1 MGVKTQI
8 LSTMSKKIS
17 IIFLLIIGFS
27 ISTLNAQENNQNPE
41 KELYA
46 KNFIGKKAPDLN
58 IEGWIIEA
66 AETDGK
72 FILVDF
78 WATWCGP
85 CRRAIPEL
93 NEWHHKYADKLV
105 IIGLSDENKEKIKS
119 MSSPKIEYANG
130 YDTEGYLKNQ
140 LQVRGIPHVILINPE
155 GFIVWQ
161 GFPKLPGFELT
172 PKVLED
178 LIGWN

>member
-1 MGVKTQI
+1 MLQKTTAIFI
-8 LSTMSKKIS
+8 LIIS
-17 IIFLLIIGFS
+17 IS
-27 ISTLNAQENNQNPE
+27 ISTVNAQENNQTVE

-66 AETDGK
+66 PNTDGK
-72 FILVDF
+72 FILVDL

-105 IIGLSDENKEKIKS
+105 IIGLSDESKEKIQS
-119 MSSPKIEYANG
+119 MNAPKIEYPNG
-130 YDTEGYLKNQ
+130 YDTEGALKKT
-140 LQVRGIPHVILINPE
+140 LEVRGIPHVILINPE

-172 PKVLED
+172 PEVLED

>member
-1 MGVKTQI
+1 MIQKT
-8 LSTMSKKIS
+8 TA
-17 IIFLLIIGFS
+17 IFLLIIGLS
-27 ISTLNAQENNQNPE
+27 ISTLNAQENNQSTE

-46 KNFIGKKAPDLN
+46 KNYIGKKAPDLN

-66 AETDGK
+66 PKTDGK
-72 FILVDF
+72 YILVDL

-93 NEWHHKYADKLV
+93 NEWHHKYGDKLV
-105 IIGLSDENKEKIKS
+105 IIGLSDENEAKIKS
-119 MSSPKIEYANG
+119 MKAPSIEYPNG
-130 YDTEGYLKNQ
+130 YDTEGSLKKT

-161 GFPKLPGFELT
+161 GFPKLPDFELT
-172 PKVLED
+172 PEVLEEI
-178 LIGWN
+178 IGWN